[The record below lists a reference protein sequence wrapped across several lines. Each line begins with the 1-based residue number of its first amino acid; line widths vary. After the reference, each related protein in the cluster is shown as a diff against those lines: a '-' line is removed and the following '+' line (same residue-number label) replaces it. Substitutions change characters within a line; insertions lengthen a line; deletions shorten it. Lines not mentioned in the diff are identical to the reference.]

1 MKIKITGI
9 GYAGGDPEI
18 VTFKSGDK
26 IAKLSVGVT
35 ESWKNKDGEKQSKTE
50 WGDLVFS
57 GGLVGV
63 VESYIKKGSRIYFEG
78 KQHTEKWES
87 ENGEK
92 RQRKTIRVSEME
104 MLGENSGGNSSDL
117 KGSSGST
124 QSGTPSKSEG
134 LIPEDKDGDL
144 PF

>member
-1 MKIKITGI
+1 MRIKVTGI
-9 GYAGGDPEI
+9 GYAGNDPEI

-35 ESWKNKDGEKQSKTE
+35 ENWKNKEGEKQSKTE

-78 KQHTEKWES
+78 KQHTEKWETES
-87 ENGEK
+87 GEK

-104 MLGENSGGNSSDL
+104 MLGEGSGIKEEPL
-117 KGSSGST
+117 KGSSGA
-124 QSGTPSKSEG
+124 GLPKEKSNE
-134 LIPEDKDGDL
+134 LPIEDGEDDL